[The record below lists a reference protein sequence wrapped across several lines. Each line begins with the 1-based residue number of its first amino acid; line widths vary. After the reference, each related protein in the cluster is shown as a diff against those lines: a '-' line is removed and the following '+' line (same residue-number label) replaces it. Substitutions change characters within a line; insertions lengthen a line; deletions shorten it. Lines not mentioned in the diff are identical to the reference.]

1 MRTHVRDLVTV
12 GASVQKKTVTSRSR
26 QTAVAMIL
34 VSSIGLTACSGDNET
49 PPPTTPTVTAD
60 ATVDPNKTAVPE
72 PVLPTTWPLTGV
84 EAEVADRPAVAVKI
98 ENTAAARPQSGL
110 EAADV
115 VWETIVE
122 FEVSR
127 FIAIFHSQTPD
138 EIGPVRSARPM
149 DIAIVEP
156 LDGLFAFSGAQRRM
170 ITRLGRSDAIH
181 LVSNDAGQ
189 GGMYRVGNRAAPH
202 NVYASAE
209 SFLKEAPEGATVP
222 AEQFAFAGSVDQAT
236 AVTAGKDTTS
246 VSLQMSAAARP
257 SWTWSADH
265 DAWLRFENG
274 AKHSSAAGKQLKA
287 TNVVIIEAKQID
299 SGMDAQGGAM
309 VPDYDI
315 AGERGTALVA
325 TGGKTIEARWAKGGS
340 AKPMRLETVDGE
352 PLTLAPGN
360 TWVELVPEQSGSY
373 SLD

>member
-1 MRTHVRDLVTV
+1 M
-12 GASVQKKTVTSRSR
+12 QKKTATARSR
-26 QTAVAMIL
+26 QAAVAMIL
-34 VSSIGLTACSGDNET
+34 ASVLTLTACTGDEEVT
-49 PPPTTPTVTAD
+49 PAPTTPTVTTD
-60 ATVDPNKTAVPE
+60 ATVEPDKTAVPE

-98 ENTAAARPQSGL
+98 ENTSSARPQSGL
-110 EAADV
+110 EDADV

-127 FIAIFHSQTPD
+127 FIAVFHSKTPD

-170 ITRLGRSDAIH
+170 VTRLGRSDAIQ
-181 LVSNDAGQ
+181 LISNDAGD
-189 GGMYRVGNRAAPH
+189 GGMYRVRTRAAPH
-202 NVYASAE
+202 NVYASVDT
-209 SFLKEAPEGATVP
+209 FLKEAKDGLGAPV
-222 AEQFAFAGSVDQAT
+222 EQFAFARSLDEAT
-236 AVTAGKDTTS
+236 AVTDGAETGS
-246 VSLQMSAAARP
+246 VSLRMSAAARP
-257 SWTWSADH
+257 SWSWSADH

-287 TNVVIIEAKQID
+287 TNVVVIEAKQVD

-309 VPDYDI
+309 VPDYKL
-315 AGERGTALVA
+315 AGERGKALVA

-360 TWVELVPEQSGSY
+360 TWVELVPSQSGSY
-373 SLD
+373 SVD